1 MLNMDDY
8 SRLLEWGDPASPEF
22 VIDKIMIDIKD
33 NSLESM
39 QDLQDYIKNYYGNDY
54 SFIIDESVSKIQ
66 MMEESNRALN
76 LIMQIILLFS
86 IVVSIFGLLSSMYS
100 TILERMFELGI
111 LRAMG
116 LKPAELRNMLMAEAV
131 TILLSS
137 GSMGAVVGWFIA
149 WMLETN
155 MSVITEIPAVTAVN
169 MGTLASTF
177 LFSVGVSIIGM
188 FFITRKVE
196 KMQVIDVL
204 RSSF

>member
-1 MLNMDDY
+1 
-8 SRLLEWGDPASPEF
+8 
-22 VIDKIMIDIKD
+22 
-33 NSLESM
+33 
-39 QDLQDYIKNYYGNDY
+39 
-54 SFIIDESVSKIQ
+54 
-66 MMEESNRALN
+66 
-76 LIMQIILLFS
+76 
-86 IVVSIFGLLSSMYS
+86 
-100 TILERMFELGI
+100 MFELRI
-111 LRAMG
+111 LRAIG

-137 GSMGAVVGWFIA
+137 GSMGAIVGWFIA

-169 MGTLASTF
+169 ISTLASTF
-177 LFSVGVSIIGM
+177 LFSVGVSIVGM

>member
-1 MLNMDDY
+1 
-8 SRLLEWGDPASPEF
+8 
-22 VIDKIMIDIKD
+22 
-33 NSLESM
+33 
-39 QDLQDYIKNYYGNDY
+39 
-54 SFIIDESVSKIQ
+54 
-66 MMEESNRALN
+66 
-76 LIMQIILLFS
+76 
-86 IVVSIFGLLSSMYS
+86 
-100 TILERMFELGI
+100 
-111 LRAMG
+111 
-116 LKPAELRNMLMAEAV
+116 MLMAEAV

-169 MGTLASTF
+169 IGTLASTF
-177 LFSVGVSIIGM
+177 LFSVGVSIVGM